1 VIRYGNPADAAD
13 KDSFDHRNRNGDIH
27 RTKVIPGEQE
37 KVLAIL
43 NISSL
48 FHVMISAI
56 KNERHLLHV
65 SRIRSDVCSV
75 FKFED

>member
-1 VIRYGNPADAAD
+1 M
-13 KDSFDHRNRNGDIH
+13 
-27 RTKVIPGEQE
+27 IPGEQE

-43 NISSL
+43 NISPL

-65 SRIRSDVCSV
+65 SRIQSDVCSV